1 MGISSAEGS
10 NDSAC
15 PFSPRTSHSSMLMPL
30 RAASSVPWAGLRDR
44 SPAGT
49 NQPHGAAEPS
59 MVLLTSEKKVP
70 GSALFKAFHE
80 GRSFW
85 GELASEGQASAGFVL
100 RTACEPV
107 VGLQEQWAA
116 GSPLQHK
123 P

>member
-15 PFSPRTSHSSMLMPL
+15 PFSPQNKSQLH
-30 RAASSVPWAGLRDR
+30 ANASSVPWAGLRDR
-44 SPAGT
+44 SPAGA

-59 MVLLTSEKKVP
+59 TVLLTSEKKVP

-80 GRSFW
+80 GRGFW